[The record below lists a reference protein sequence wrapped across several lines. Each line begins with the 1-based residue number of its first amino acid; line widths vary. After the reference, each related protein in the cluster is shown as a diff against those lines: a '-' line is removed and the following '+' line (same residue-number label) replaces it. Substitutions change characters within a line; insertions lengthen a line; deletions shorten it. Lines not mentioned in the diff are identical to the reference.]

1 MIETNMN
8 IQDVTNSPKDWE
20 DFWYSPEKYGS
31 WEYYNS
37 ESEGRDII
45 KESVSD
51 DVKMYVDYVMGDK
64 PYPPAFKRD
73 SRLSE

>member
-1 MIETNMN
+1 MSN

-37 ESEGRDII
+37 ESEGRDVREIDPEI
-45 KESVSD
+45 LRYVD
-51 DVKMYVDYVMGDK
+51 DVLGNS
-64 PYPPAFKRD
+64 PYPPSFKRN
-73 SRLSE
+73 SKLSD